1 MLLGGK
7 KIKKGRVGGGNEDLN
22 WRKKGRM
29 KCVGLSIGRKL
40 NKKFQE
46 ERRVVL
52 GKRRNEMRRK
62 GGLGSEWNWEGK
74 RGLMYD

>member
-1 MLLGGK
+1 
-7 KIKKGRVGGGNEDLN
+7 
-22 WRKKGRM
+22 M
-29 KCVGLSIGRKL
+29 KCVGLSIGGKL

-62 GGLGSEWNWEGK
+62 GGLGSEWN
-74 RGLMYD
+74 